1 MVLKSSAV
9 FFSNG
14 DFFLSPENYLKSIQL
29 QKTKVDSI
37 FFATYELK
45 VLFAQQQFL
54 GLILNHIYNGSL

>member
-1 MVLKSSAV
+1 MKWLDLATAYKALVLKSSAV

-37 FFATYELK
+37 FCYL
-45 VLFAQQQFL
+45 
-54 GLILNHIYNGSL
+54 